1 MPTARR
7 TVIAASLGLFG
18 AAALVTP
25 AAAEPLTIVTTTS
38 QIADMARNV
47 AGERATVT
55 ALMGEGVDPH
65 LYRQTRADVA
75 KLRNADLV
83 LFNGLYLEAGL
94 EDFLLEL
101 GRQQPVIALAERLPA
116 ERLLADENYPDK
128 HDPHVWMDVSL
139 WASLVD
145 ELEEI
150 LAEADP
156 EGADLFAANADAYR
170 GELEALDSYVRDSIA
185 SIPPNAR
192 VLITAHDAFNYL
204 AAAYDI
210 EVMGIQGLSTESEA
224 GLARIGE
231 LVDLLVER
239 EIGAV
244 FVESSVAD
252 RNIRALIE
260 GAAARGHAASIGGEL
275 FSDAMGAPDTYEGTY
290 LGMLDHNAT
299 VITRALGGTAPET
312 GLNGRLEAGS

>member
-1 MPTARR
+1 MPVARR
-7 TVIAASLGLFG
+7 TMFAALAF
-18 AAALVTP
+18 AAALPLAAP

-38 QIADMARNV
+38 QIADMARKV

-101 GRQQPVIALAERLPA
+101 GRRQTVIALAERLPA
-116 ERLLADENYPDK
+116 ERLLSDEDYPEK
-128 HDPHVWMDVSL
+128 RDPHVWMDVGS
-139 WASLVD
+139 WASLVT
-145 ELEEI
+145 ELEAI
-150 LAEADP
+150 LSEADP
-156 EGADLFAANADAYR
+156 DGADVFAANAAAYGQELDALDAYI
-170 GELEALDSYVRDSIA
+170 RDSIA
-185 SIPPNAR
+185 SIPEHAR
-192 VLITAHDAFNYL
+192 VLVTAHDAFRYFGR
-204 AAAYDI
+204 AYAI

-239 EIGAV
+239 EVAAV

-252 RNIRALIE
+252 RNIRALVE
-260 GAAARGHAASIGGEL
+260 GAAAKGHSIGIGGEL

-290 LGMLDHNAT
+290 IGMLDHNAT
-299 VITRALGGTAPET
+299 VMTRALGGEAPES
-312 GLNGRLEAGS
+312 GLNGRLASGS